1 VDEKAIYEDIIA
13 TIKKLDPRIFL
24 VKFKDIF
31 EDRLTL
37 SLEFL
42 DREKQIT
49 SEDVAPI
56 REKILKKFN

>member
-1 VDEKAIYEDIIA
+1 
-13 TIKKLDPRIFL
+13 L
-24 VKFKDIF
+24 VEFKDIF
-31 EDRLTL
+31 GDKLTL